1 MKRAEE
7 IIIKPIITEHSTDG
21 LADGLYTFQVA
32 KGATKPEIRRA
43 VEELFG
49 VKVIRVNTMNVSG
62 KHKRM
67 GYTSGKTSAWKKAVV
82 QIDLDP
88 QDTVYLTEGGKEKK
102 LERKYNTV
110 IEELGFGQ

>member
-32 KGATKPEIRRA
+32 KTATKPEIRRA
-43 VEELFG
+43 VEALFG
-49 VKVIRVNTMNVSG
+49 VKVLRVNTMHVGG
-62 KHKRM
+62 KYKRM
-67 GYTSGKTSAWKKAVV
+67 GYTSGKTPSWKKAVV

-88 QDTVYLTEGGKEKK
+88 QDEVYLTKGGKEQKID
-102 LERKYNTV
+102 RKYKTV
-110 IEELGFGQ
+110 VEELGIGQ